1 MGLGVEKRV
10 RDGDDSRVCD
20 DAILTVRSKGHDS
33 EGNIVFVVVSAIAKG
48 TATAQF
54 IDEAQPGCEEIVI
67 YGSED
72 PDGDRT
78 MEVCYLSDEVAPS
91 DNEWNRLRAKLGKA
105 VEDTRRVDPW

>member
-33 EGNIVFVVVSAIAKG
+33 EGNIVFVGVSAIKTD
-48 TATAQF
+48 TATARF
-54 IDEAQPGCEEIVI
+54 MNEAQPGCDEIVI
-67 YGSED
+67 YGIED

-78 MEVCYLSDEVAPS
+78 MEVCYLTEEVVPS
-91 DNEWNRLRAKLGKA
+91 DYEWNKVRAKLGKA
-105 VEDTRRVDPW
+105 IQDTQRARPW